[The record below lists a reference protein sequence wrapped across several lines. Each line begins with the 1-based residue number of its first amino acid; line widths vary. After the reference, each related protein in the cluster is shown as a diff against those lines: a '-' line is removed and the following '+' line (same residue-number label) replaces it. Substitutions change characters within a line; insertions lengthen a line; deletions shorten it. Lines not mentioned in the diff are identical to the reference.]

1 MSKVDEFSQVLANH
15 LWNVCVS
22 VHMRMPDSVPQK
34 FSRNKCSIGENYG
47 SSRVARQQLM
57 AAIT

>member
-22 VHMRMPDSVPQK
+22 VHMPDSVPQK
-34 FSRNKCSIGENYG
+34 FSRDKCSIGENSG